1 MTNYIH
7 RTATAYIQGG
17 ENNPEIS
24 GDVNFYQRD
33 GVVWVIVSVTGL
45 PKNES
50 GFFAL
55 HIHEGKSCEGEGFP
69 ETGGHYNPK
78 KSPHPMHAGDLPP
91 LLSCDGEAYMAVL
104 TDRFNID
111 DIMGRTVII
120 HSQADDFTSQPSG
133 NAGEKIAC
141 GIIE

>member
-1 MTNYIH
+1 MNKYIH

-17 ENNPEIS
+17 ENNSEIS

-33 GVVWVIVSVTGL
+33 GVVWVIASVTGL

-69 ETGGHYNPK
+69 ETGGHYNPQK
-78 KSPHPMHAGDLPP
+78 APHPMHAGDLPP
-91 LLSCDGEAYMAVL
+91 LLSCNGEAYMAVL
-104 TDRFNID
+104 TNRFNID